1 MSRYKVLVVEDDED
15 LRRALTLRVTSLGY
29 EVVSAQ
35 DGISAVSVART
46 ERPDVVL
53 LDLGLPGGDGISVLE
68 RYANMATLSGIPV
81 VVLTGRDPL
90 VAGPAISRFNVS
102 ALLGKPTDNDQLA
115 GALATAIVGREP
127 DPSATA
133 IDGAPAPAAT
143 WFG

>member
-1 MSRYKVLVVEDDED
+1 MSRPKVLVVEDDED
-15 LRRALTLRVTSLGY
+15 LRRGLTLRVTSLGY

-90 VAGPAISRFNVS
+90 VAAPAVSRFNVS
-102 ALLGKPTDNDQLA
+102 AFLRKPADNDQLA

-127 DPSATA
+127 DQSATA
-133 IDGAPAPAAT
+133 IDGAPAPTAT